1 VLNSEL
7 NLIFNVGLSS
17 AKYDKPITPLDNH
30 PEFVWVKRSEV
41 KYYNLLPEP
50 MVNLINT
57 DLNKINAFWGT
68 RIET

>member
-17 AKYDKPITPLDNH
+17 AKYDKPITPLENH
-30 PEFVWVKRSEV
+30 PEFVWV
-41 KYYNLLPEP
+41 
-50 MVNLINT
+50 
-57 DLNKINAFWGT
+57 NAFWGT